1 MKKGLL
7 KLVTLSILVVTLA
20 SCAKV
25 HRAAFKAPTLLTKLP
40 KLEVPIGKFPDQSTL
55 PAVE

>member
-7 KLVTLSILVVTLA
+7 KLVTLSVLVVTLA

-25 HRAAFKAPTLLTKLP
+25 PQADIDAANRF
-40 KLEVPIGKFPDQSTL
+40 EFNIND
-55 PAVE
+55 